1 MRAADAGRL
10 LAAAAMAGTLA
21 GCAGFGAA
29 PRSPV
34 RDMEATVAGLEAAYA
49 PSEVLACLG
58 TPLEAQRPCRDRI
71 VQALMVAVDL
81 RYADYELGMYDGHRY
96 GGFAATLAQ
105 LGLTTAASV
114 SGAAPA
120 RLLAAL
126 ATGVTGA
133 RAAFEREV
141 LAERTVT
148 ALQSAMHARR
158 GQVGARIRAGL
169 MRPATVYPLGAA
181 MADLYAYFRAGTVIG
196 AVVSLGEA
204 ASEEA
209 RLARERLDG
218 MVGLRPLREGAAP
231 AAVPAPS
238 GVRAPSPEG
247 PPQGVGLSMAPAA
260 VALRDWARAGGV
272 AAEPARRRQ
281 IACHAEELG
290 MGRIT
295 VASFLR
301 DDRAEAEARR
311 QRVLERLRA
320 GSERCGAMGEGRDA
334 G

>member
-1 MRAADAGRL
+1 MGAADAGRL
-10 LAAAAMAGTLA
+10 LATAAMAATLA

-34 RDMEATVAGLEAAYA
+34 RDMEAAVAGLETAYA
-49 PSEVLACLG
+49 PSAVLACLE

-71 VQALMVAVDL
+71 AQALMVAVDL
-81 RYADYELGMYDGHRY
+81 RYADYELGMFDGHRY

-148 ALQSAMHARR
+148 ALQSAMQARR

-169 MRPATVYPLGAA
+169 MQPATVYPLGAA
-181 MADLYAYFRAGTVIG
+181 MADLYAYFRAGTMVG
-196 AVVSLGEA
+196 AVVGLGEA
-204 ASEEA
+204 ASEDA

-231 AAVPAPS
+231 AAVPAP
-238 GVRAPSPEG
+238 APAGAAARPPFPEG
-247 PPQGVGLSMAPAA
+247 PPQGMGLSMAPAA
-260 VALRDWARAGGV
+260 VALRDWVRAGGP

-320 GSERCGAMGEGRDA
+320 GSERCGAMG
-334 G
+334 